1 MSYHLIMTSAIEFK
15 RIAQINIFHVAQ
27 PPMVTDTQFKS
38 LFGVNAE
45 ICVPVYKFIRQRIDS
60 NSNGEVESGYS
71 TFAPVH
77 LLWGLHLMK
86 SYGTTRNLAKFMGTT
101 TNSFMKWSL
110 FAICQINCMKD
121 RVVSIE

>member
-1 MSYHLIMTSAIEFK
+1 MTSAILEIEFK
-15 RIAQINIFHVAQ
+15 RIAQIEIFNVVR
-27 PPMVTDTQFKS
+27 PPMVTNTQFKS

-60 NSNGEVESGYS
+60 NEVEAGYS

-86 SYGTTRNLAKFMGTT
+86 SYGTTRNLAKFMRTT
-101 TNSFMKWSL
+101 TNSFTKWSL

-121 RVVSIE
+121 LAVSIE